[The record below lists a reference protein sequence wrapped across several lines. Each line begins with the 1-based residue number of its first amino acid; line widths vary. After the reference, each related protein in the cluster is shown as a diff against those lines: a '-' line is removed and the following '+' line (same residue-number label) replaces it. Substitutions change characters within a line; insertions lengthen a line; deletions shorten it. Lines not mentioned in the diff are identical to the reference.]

1 MKIRF
6 LFRTTRSR
14 DGKYEVLGMLRV
26 MEKRIKI
33 TEEEKLMKA
42 NEQIKELGLDDFYIV
57 KENDCYVLYQ
67 YPCVEAARSQ
77 KLEWCVGMA
86 QLFV

>member
-1 MKIRF
+1 
-6 LFRTTRSR
+6 
-14 DGKYEVLGMLRV
+14 MLRV

-86 QLFV
+86 QLFVQYCNLRCCFIFLSFKNVAMK